1 MQELILTAVL
11 VVSFICV
18 VSAYGL
24 GVKHGLS
31 VGRGVVPKPIINAP
45 KANKE
50 PKTGDDED
58 ILPLLMGYSYET
70 AITGLKKEMTN
81 G

>member
-1 MQELILTAVL
+1 MQQLILTSVL
-11 VVSFICV
+11 CVSFVCI
-18 VSAYGL
+18 VSAYGM

-31 VGRGVVPKPIINAP
+31 VSKGIAP
-45 KANKE
+45 KSILNAAQAKLE
-50 PKTGDDED
+50 PKTEQDED
-58 ILPLLMGYSYET
+58 ILPLLMNYSYET